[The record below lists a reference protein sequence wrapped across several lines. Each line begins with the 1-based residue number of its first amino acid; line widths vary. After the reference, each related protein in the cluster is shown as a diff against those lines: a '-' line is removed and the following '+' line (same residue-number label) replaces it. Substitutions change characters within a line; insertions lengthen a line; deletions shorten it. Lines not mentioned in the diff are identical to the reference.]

1 MRIYILYVN
10 MCIYIILNISIY
22 IIYMDTRAYGH
33 PEPSRLDFFSECADE
48 PHIQRWVHRTNATLM
63 GKGVSTATGS
73 PDRSSLNVSHHV
85 HIHHASGVCVCVSAL

>member
-1 MRIYILYVN
+1 
-10 MCIYIILNISIY
+10 
-22 IIYMDTRAYGH
+22 MDTRAYGH

-85 HIHHASGVCVCVSAL
+85 HIHHASGVCVCACLHCDSQ